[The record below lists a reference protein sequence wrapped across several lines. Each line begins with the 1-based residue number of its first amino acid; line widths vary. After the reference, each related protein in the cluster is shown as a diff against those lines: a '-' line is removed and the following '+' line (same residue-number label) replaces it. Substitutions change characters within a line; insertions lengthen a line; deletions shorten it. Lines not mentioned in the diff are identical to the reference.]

1 MHDNRNRWHLIL
13 FSEINSLKY
22 VIVALYNPSAVQ
34 IFFYHRWGFAFENIF
49 NEIEVLQNYLKHFCC
64 ISLR

>member
-34 IFFYHRWGFAFENIF
+34 IFFTIDEILPLKIF
-49 NEIEVLQNYLKHFCC
+49 SMK
-64 ISLR
+64 